1 MRTHPETTVTPLGRE
16 RRLFISDLLN
26 DDDRT
31 LFKGECERFD
41 DGSSCP
47 PPCRVMISWWGLS
60 ARLMM
65 MMMMRLLSPR
75 DAFRVKNFYF
85 CSRRERKTMMFRTS
99 TVCDG
104 SIYNLYQKVVV
115 VVVVVIVARVL
126 LLLLLKRRIKVLL
139 LLRMKVLPRR
149 RMILPASRHHCGV
162 PHVLRRRRLRGIP
175 SSHASVL
182 WRRRLLL
189 LLL

>member
-1 MRTHPETTVTPLGRE
+1 
-16 RRLFISDLLN
+16 
-26 DDDRT
+26 
-31 LFKGECERFD
+31 
-41 DGSSCP
+41 
-47 PPCRVMISWWGLS
+47 MISWWGLS

-85 CSRRERKTMMFRTS
+85 CSHRERKTMMFRTS
-99 TVCDG
+99 TVCNG

-115 VVVVVIVARVL
+115 VVIVSIVARVL

-149 RMILPASRHHCGV
+149 RMILPASRHHCRV
-162 PHVLRRRRLRGIP
+162 PHVLRRRLRGIP

-189 LLL
+189 LLLL